1 MMREGYCPDAE
12 VEKYFSSSDLVVLP
26 YEEATQSGIAQIAFG
41 FGRPVVATRV
51 GGLPEV
57 VTDGKTGYVVP
68 PMDPVALSDAVIRF
82 FEENRAGEFARN
94 IKKEADRFSWK
105 KMVEEIEELT
115 GLDGCGN
122 E

>member
-1 MMREGYCPDAE
+1 
-12 VEKYFSSSDLVVLP
+12 
-26 YEEATQSGIAQIAFG
+26 
-41 FGRPVVATRV
+41 
-51 GGLPEV
+51 
-57 VTDGKTGYVVP
+57 
-68 PMDPVALSDAVIRF
+68 MDPVALSDAVIRF